1 MVLFQDVIVTSSC
14 SGALDIAVGTLS
26 NAGQNIL
33 TPSPG
38 FALYRCLLGAKL
50 VEQRLYKTIVSISSI
65 CESVFVVIT
74 MYAELIND

>member
-1 MVLFQDVIVTSSC
+1 MTSAC
-14 SGALDIAVGTLS
+14 SGALDIAIGTLS

-50 VEQRLYKTIVSISSI
+50 VEQRLYRTLVSVWGGGGGGG
-65 CESVFVVIT
+65 SVVGIGR
-74 MYAELIND
+74 